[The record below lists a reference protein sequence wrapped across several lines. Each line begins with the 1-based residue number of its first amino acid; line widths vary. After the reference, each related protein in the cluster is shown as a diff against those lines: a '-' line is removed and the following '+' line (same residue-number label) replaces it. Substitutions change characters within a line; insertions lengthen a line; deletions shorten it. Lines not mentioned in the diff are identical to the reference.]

1 MGNIQF
7 KDCCSSN
14 NNIDNDLDDNNHK
27 NNYKKNK
34 NIKMVQ
40 NKNNYKT
47 APGPPIFI

>member
-14 NNIDNDLDDNNHK
+14 NNIDIDLDDDNHK
-27 NNYKKNK
+27 DKKKNK

-40 NKNNYKT
+40 KNYKT